1 MRGTVSSLP
10 KMVVVLLVAAL
21 ASCSEFP
28 ETPEPNA
35 RAALLANE
43 NTFLKGQTQNIAK
56 LPRRT
61 KPIRIA
67 VYDIPDKTGA
77 NKSNNDFAEIS
88 RALSQGANALVID
101 ALSRAGGGTWFAIA
115 ERADL
120 QSLLN
125 ERSMASQQIIEARQR
140 AHVRAER
147 QRVSQAMTRLE
158 EEIAQLRRQV
168 GAEFAAAQK
177 NGQLPAGTPSYEQT
191 LANIDALYNR
201 RRSSIEGEKPFSAF
215 EGSVP
220 VKPLTTADYILSGSI
235 VAYDSDIQSSGSGL
249 RVMNIGGQKE
259 VRRDIIT
266 VNLRVVSV
274 ESGLILSNKTVTQM
288 VASERAG
295 GNILSY
301 ITKNRVLE
309 FEAGYAMN
317 EPKTFA
323 LDAAFQKA
331 LLDNIVEMQARGY
344 W

>member
-1 MRGTVSSLP
+1 MHRINLSFRGIAVILPLASLAACADFTAPSGSNSPAASLASQNTFVSSQTRSIADLP
-10 KMVVVLLVAAL
+10 
-21 ASCSEFP
+21 
-28 ETPEPNA
+28 
-35 RAALLANE
+35 
-43 NTFLKGQTQNIAK
+43 
-56 LPRRT
+56 PRS

-77 NKSNNDFAEIS
+77 NKSNSDFAEIS
-88 RALSQGANALVID
+88 RALTQGANALVID
-101 ALSRAGGGTWFAIA
+101 ALSRTGGGTWFSIS

-125 ERSMASQQIIEARQR
+125 ERSVSSQQIIEARQR
-140 AHVRAER
+140 AHVRSER
-147 QRVSQAMTRLE
+147 QRVQEAMDRLD
-158 EEIAQLRRQV
+158 EEIGKLRQQV

-177 NGQLPAGTPSYEQT
+177 SGGLPAGTPSYEQT

-201 RRSSIEGEKPFSAF
+201 RRNSIEGEKPFSAF

-220 VKPLTTADYILSGSI
+220 VQPLTTADYILSGSI
-235 VAYDSDIQSSGSGL
+235 VAYDSDIQTGGAGL
-249 RVMNIGGQKE
+249 RLMNVGGQKE

-274 ESGLILSNKTVTQM
+274 ASGLVLSNKTITQM
-288 VASERAG
+288 VASERTG
-295 GNILSY
+295 GSILSY
-301 ITKNRVLE
+301 ITINRVLE
-309 FEAGYAMN
+309 FETGYAIN

-331 LLDNIVEMQARGY
+331 LLENISEMQARGY